1 MRTQE
6 QIEKAIAILEC
17 KDHWN
22 SSDWKEYYSLRDE
35 FEKLNPLP
43 KEPTKQEKEA
53 AEIAKYAAMGLVYV
67 GRNEF
72 GGMIFE
78 TNY

>member
-6 QIEKAIAILEC
+6 QIEKEIAILEC

-22 SSDWKEYYSLRDE
+22 ANDWKEYDSLRKE
-35 FEKLNPLP
+35 LEQFNPLP
-43 KEPTKQEKEA
+43 QEPTQEEKEA
-53 AEIAKYAAMGLVYV
+53 AEIAKYAAMGLYYV

-72 GGMIFE
+72 GGMIFQ